1 MQPSLSPEELAK
13 YRERTPIA
21 HDDETALCTAAGAAK
36 ALAERTT
43 ATVKAPDVPNARFWT
58 ARLSLP
64 PYTEIHIE
72 CERYIDALAF
82 ARMVAGA
89 REVYVY
95 SDENP
100 LAGTLS
106 RWQVKWAAGWQPNQ
120 PGAHGRAPREP
131 GNDRLSPGARDRLL
145 VNAPEIF
152 QAVCALTLV
161 GGLGFVA
168 GRRAGWFAGYKL
180 GTEDTS
186 KIWEHALTRSQQT
199 LGESLQESVGKILDR
214 KS

>member
-43 ATVKAPDVPNARFWT
+43 ATVKVPDVPNARFWT
-58 ARLSLP
+58 ARLTLP

-89 REVYVY
+89 RDVDVFT
-95 SDENP
+95 DTNP

-106 RWQVKWAAGWQPNQ
+106 RWQVKWAGQ
-120 PGAHGRAPREP
+120 
-131 GNDRLSPGARDRLL
+131 
-145 VNAPEIF
+145 
-152 QAVCALTLV
+152 
-161 GGLGFVA
+161 GGSQTNPVHMVA
-168 GRRAGWFAGYKL
+168 RRASPV
-180 GTEDTS
+180 TS
-186 KIWEHALTRSQQT
+186 SFQPVREIEFT
-199 LGESLQESVGKILDR
+199 
-214 KS
+214 